1 MQGCKRAWSTLA
13 HLVFGKIKSPT
24 YCAKAQEYTLAH
36 CLLAPLKKFP
46 SSDANPVHPPLAELC
61 VPCVPSDTETE
72 KQPPQSQFPQNH
84 PRPLFAPRK
93 PRVAGFCPR
102 WGKRP
107 LRPVR
112 GRFGPH
118 RGEFGR
124 KKRKPPTLPVGGR
137 FGGVKKEQ
145 VKGPGSP
152 EASRAGSL
160 RPAEPS
166 VTGFFP
172 GVNFPVFRGRFGGLG
187 VMTGVRKAKF
197 PGGKPFL
204 RVSPPGSA
212 KG

>member
-1 MQGCKRAWSTLA
+1 MKGARVQTDM
-13 HLVFGKIKSPT
+13 
-24 YCAKAQEYTLAH
+24 EYTSSSCVWKNQIAYILCVSRRVHWYALPPCTLWKALA
-36 CLLAPLKKFP
+36 
-46 SSDANPVHPPLAELC
+46 SDTNPVPPLAEFC
-61 VPCVPSDTETE
+61 VPCVPSGTGPHS
-72 KQPPQSQFPQNH
+72 QPSHKTAQG
-84 PRPLFAPRK
+84 PRFAPRK

-187 VMTGVRKAKF
+187 VMTGVRKRKF

-204 RVSPPGSA
+204 RVSPPGST

>member
-1 MQGCKRAWSTLA
+1 MWSTLA
-13 HLVFGKIKSPT
+13 YLVFRKIKSPT

-46 SSDANPVHPPLAELC
+46 SSDANPVQSPLAEFC
-61 VPCVPSDTETE
+61 VPCVPSGTWGNH
-72 KQPPQSQFPQNH
+72 PHSAVPQN
-84 PRPLFAPRK
+84 RQAPWL
-93 PRVAGFCPR
+93 PPVGPVWPVSAPG
-102 WGKRP
+102 GGTAH

-166 VTGFFP
+166 VPGFFP

-187 VMTGVRKAKF
+187 VTDGVRKQEF
-197 PGGKPFL
+197 PGGKPFF
-204 RVSPPGSA
+204 RMSPPGSA

>member
-1 MQGCKRAWSTLA
+1 MPPCTLW
-13 HLVFGKIKSPT
+13 
-24 YCAKAQEYTLAH
+24 KALA
-36 CLLAPLKKFP
+36 
-46 SSDANPVHPPLAELC
+46 SDANFAPSPLAEFC
-61 VPCVPSDTETE
+61 VPCVPSGTGPHS
-72 KQPPQSQFPQNH
+72 QPAHKTAQAPDLAPGG
-84 PRPLFAPRK
+84 PVCPVYAPGGGTTRP
-93 PRVAGFCPR
+93 
-102 WGKRP
+102 
-107 LRPVR
+107 RPVR

-118 RGEFGR
+118 RAQFGR
-124 KKRKPPTLPVGGR
+124 KERKQPSPENNRQHKWRIRQLLTSHQTNGFPKKSAVER
-137 FGGVKKEQ
+137 GVKKEQ